1 LRLPPGRSNS
11 LTRWSSRV
19 PRDLKNTYRNW
30 TAGRSARCHRDGM
43 AVRKPVRSTVM
54 VAPNGAEIEAAA
66 GELAGRR
73 LDGVRYY
80 MTPQGHD
87 GQAGLGRG
95 RYARGRLRTRA
106 GHAGR
111 HDRDHLGAA
120 REFGYGLQL
129 GSGPLL
135 NELARAEFCSVAAQ
149 APWAAVLGKRITK
162 ARVHWLDVTWGSRE
176 PLARGPDAPVRRQHG
191 HRGHASLRPIKRASS
206 RGQSRAVPSTR
217 A

>member
-1 LRLPPGRSNS
+1 
-11 LTRWSSRV
+11 
-19 PRDLKNTYRNW
+19 
-30 TAGRSARCHRDGM
+30 M

-54 VAPNGAEIEAAA
+54 VAANGAEIEAAA

-80 MTPQGHD
+80 TTPQGHD

-95 RYARGRLRTRA
+95 RGARGRLRARA

-120 REFGYGLQL
+120 REFVYGLQL

-135 NELARAEFCSVAAQ
+135 NELARGEFCSVAAQ

-191 HRGHASLRPIKRASS
+191 HRGRVRLVARAA
-206 RGQSRAVPSTR
+206 GTR
-217 A
+217 APDRRRHRGPVAAWGTFRTRPLSPWRPARPLNPARAQVDEDLRQQAARDAN